1 MIKANKNFA
10 YSGKTYFIGDEV
22 PANVAAAV
30 DPSCTEQPKAKK
42 TTYTNTILEGE

>member
-22 PANVAAAV
+22 PANVAAVV
-30 DPSCTEQPKAKK
+30 DPSCTEQPKAKNK
-42 TTYTNTILEGE
+42 TTYSNILEGE